1 MNLTQMTERSNPSIL
16 KKINPESSL
25 ERLMLTLQIFGHL
38 MQRAGKDS
46 NPGKNQRQKEK
57 GTTEDEMVI

>member
-1 MNLTQMTERSNPSIL
+1 MNLTQMTERSNQPIL

-38 MQRAGKDS
+38 MQRAGKDP
-46 NPGKNQRQKEK
+46 NLGKKSKAK
-57 GTTEDEMVI
+57 GEGDHRG